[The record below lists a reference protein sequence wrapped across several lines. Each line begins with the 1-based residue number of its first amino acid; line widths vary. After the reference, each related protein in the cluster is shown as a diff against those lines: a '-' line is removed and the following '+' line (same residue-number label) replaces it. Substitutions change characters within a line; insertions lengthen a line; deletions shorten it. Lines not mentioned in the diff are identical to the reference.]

1 MSGVSDPDHEL
12 EQPLAEELSRERP
25 TPRGSFRGA
34 LGRYLTAADPGYG
47 PRPAR
52 LRPVVA
58 AYVLTGLVLIL
69 GGLVLALATG

>member
-1 MSGVSDPDHEL
+1 MSGFCDPGHEL
-12 EQPLAEELSRERP
+12 DEPLAEQLARERP

-34 LGRYLTAADPGYG
+34 LSRYLTAEDPGYG

>member
-1 MSGVSDPDHEL
+1 MSGVSDPDHDL
-12 EQPLAEELSRERP
+12 DQPLAEELARGRP

-52 LRPVVA
+52 LRAVVA
-58 AYVLTGLVLIL
+58 AYVFAGLVLIL
-69 GGLVLALATG
+69 GGLVIALATG